1 MSIIVVVP
9 RCSVTGSQFFA
20 PNTTL
25 DDFCNVG
32 DGVSGGGRGVN
43 FVERKFAIFLKILN
57 NAVYH
62 KCAPK
67 LSWETFRIMT

>member
-43 FVERKFAIFLKILN
+43 FVERKFAIF
-57 NAVYH
+57 
-62 KCAPK
+62 
-67 LSWETFRIMT
+67 F

>member
-1 MSIIVVVP
+1 MSIVVVVP
-9 RCSVTGSQFFA
+9 RCSVTGSQFYA

-32 DGVSGGGRGVN
+32 DGVSGGGRGGY
-43 FVERKFAIFLKILN
+43 FAERKFANVFKILK

-62 KCAPK
+62 KLAPK